1 MMAPQRIKSIQS
13 RIASSFM
20 MLVLFTALLLI
31 FISYRLSE
39 SAVRETAESYTSEL
53 INQVN
58 ANIQTYITGM
68 KDISLATMN
77 NPNVREYLASA
88 DELQPAEL
96 AMLKAKISEYFHS
109 IRVSR
114 KDIASINIFGA
125 GGTFISDRADAELN
139 PYIVLSEQPWYRQ
152 AKENKG
158 QTVISSSHVQPVIK
172 GEYRWVVSLSREL
185 SGVNS
190 SNGLGILLIDLN
202 FKVIN
207 DMLSKL
213 DLGNRGY
220 VFVIDRQGRIVY
232 HPQQQ
237 LLYSNLKTE
246 RLEQVLQDKQGGF
259 VVKEGGASRI
269 YSIKDTD
276 FGWKIVGVF
285 YENELVD
292 NKKQMQLSFAIAGL
306 LCLGVGVLFSVVIS
320 RNLTRPIK
328 KLQEKMMEVEK
339 GNFDIRVPVGH
350 SREISGLARSF
361 NVMVLKVKE
370 LMDQIVIEQEIK
382 RKSELNA
389 LQAQINPHFLYNT
402 LDSIIW
408 MAESKKHDEVILMT
422 SALARLFRASLSKG
436 REMIPIATEVEHI
449 TNYLKIQ
456 QMRYQDK
463 IRFTLDMDREL
474 YPYLTLKVLL
484 QPLVENAIYHGIKN
498 KEGPGTI
505 TITGRLQD
513 DRIRFQVMD
522 DGIGMDRSKVE
533 TLLISTGSQ
542 HSRNSVGIA
551 NVHQRIQLYFGAEYG
566 LRYTSEPGAGTN
578 VTVLIPAVHPDEWR
592 SMEGDVP

>member
-13 RIASSFM
+13 RIASSFV

-31 FISYRLSE
+31 FVSYRLSE

-96 AMLKAKISEYFHS
+96 AILKAKISEYFHS

-202 FKVIN
+202 FNVIN

-328 KLQEKMMEVEK
+328 KLQEKMLEVEK

-370 LMDQIVIEQEIK
+370 LMDQIVVEQEIK

-522 DGIGMDRSKVE
+522 DGIGMDRSMVE

-566 LRYTSEPGAGTN
+566 LSYTSEPGAGTN

-592 SMEGDVP
+592 SLEGDVP

>member
-1 MMAPQRIKSIQS
+1 MKFSQRIKSIQS
-13 RIASSFM
+13 RIASSFV

-77 NPNVREYLASA
+77 NPNVREYLASSE
-88 DELQPAEL
+88 ELQPAEL
-96 AMLKAKISEYFHS
+96 AQLKAKISEYFHS

-114 KDIASINIFGA
+114 KDIASINIFGE
-125 GGTFISDRADAELN
+125 GGTFISDRKNAELN
-139 PYIVLSEQPWYRQ
+139 PYIEVSEQPWYRQ
-152 AKENKG
+152 AQENKG

-185 SGVNS
+185 SGITPTQ
-190 SNGLGILLIDLN
+190 GLGILLIDLN

-220 VFVIDRQGRIVY
+220 VFVIDSQGRIVY

-259 VVKEGGASRI
+259 VVKEDGASRI

-292 NKKQMQLSFAIAGL
+292 NKKQMQLSFAVAGL
-306 LCLGVGVLFSVVIS
+306 LCLGLGVLFSVVIS

-361 NVMVLKVKE
+361 NVMVSKVKE
-370 LMDQIVIEQEIK
+370 LMRQIMVEQEFK

-436 REMIPIATEVEHI
+436 KELIPIATEMEHI

-463 IRFTLDMDREL
+463 IRYTLDIDPEL
-474 YPYLTLKVLL
+474 YSYLTLKVLL

-505 TITGRLQD
+505 TITGVHED
-513 DRIRFQVMD
+513 YMIVFQVMD
-522 DGIGMDRSKVE
+522 DGIGMDEAKVE
-533 TLLISTGSQ
+533 TLLTSSGGNQ
-542 HSRNSVGIA
+542 SRNSVGIT
-551 NVHQRIQLYFGAEYG
+551 NVHQRIQLYFGADYG
-566 LRYTSEPGAGTN
+566 LSYTSEPGAGTC
-578 VTVLIPAVHPDEWR
+578 VKLLIPAIHAEER
-592 SMEGDVP
+592 REKEGDMP

>member
-13 RIASSFM
+13 RIASSFV

-77 NPNVREYLASA
+77 NPNVREYLVSA

-96 AMLKAKISEYFHS
+96 AILKAKISEYFHS

-125 GGTFISDRADAELN
+125 GGSFISDRAEAEPN

-185 SGVNS
+185 SGMNS

-292 NKKQMQLSFAIAGL
+292 NKKQMQLSFAIAGV

-328 KLQEKMMEVEK
+328 KLQDKMMEVEK

-566 LRYTSEPGAGTN
+566 LSYTSEPGAGTI

-592 SMEGDVP
+592 SMKGEVP

>member
-1 MMAPQRIKSIQS
+1 MKSSQRIKSIQS
-13 RIASSFM
+13 RIASSFV

-77 NPNVREYLASA
+77 NPNVREYLASSE
-88 DELQPAEL
+88 ELQPAEL
-96 AMLKAKISEYFHS
+96 AQLKAKISEYFHS

-114 KDIASINIFGA
+114 KDIASINIFGE
-125 GGTFISDRADAELN
+125 GGTFISDRTNAELN
-139 PYIVLSEQPWYRQ
+139 PYIEVSEQPWYRQ
-152 AKENKG
+152 AQENKG

-185 SGVNS
+185 SGITPTQ
-190 SNGLGILLIDLN
+190 GLGILLIDLN

-220 VFVIDRQGRIVY
+220 VFVIDSQGRIVY

-259 VVKEGGASRI
+259 VVKEDGASRI

-292 NKKQMQLSFAIAGL
+292 NKKQMQLSFAVAGL
-306 LCLGVGVLFSVVIS
+306 LCLGLGVLFSVVIS

-361 NVMVLKVKE
+361 NVMVSKVKE
-370 LMDQIVIEQEIK
+370 LMRQIMVEQEFK

-436 REMIPIATEVEHI
+436 KELIPIATEMEHI

-463 IRFTLDMDREL
+463 IRYTLDMDPEL
-474 YPYLTLKVLL
+474 YSYLTLKVLL

-505 TITGRLQD
+505 TITGAHED
-513 DRIRFQVMD
+513 HMIVFQVMD
-522 DGIGMDRSKVE
+522 DGIGMDEAKVE
-533 TLLISTGSQ
+533 TLLTSSGGNQ
-542 HSRNSVGIA
+542 SRNSVGIA
-551 NVHQRIQLYFGAEYG
+551 NVHQRIQLYFGADYG
-566 LRYTSEPGAGTN
+566 LSYTSEPGAGTC
-578 VTVLIPAVHPDEWR
+578 VKLLIPAIHAEER
-592 SMEGDVP
+592 REKEGDMP

>member
-1 MMAPQRIKSIQS
+1 MMTPQRIKSIQS
-13 RIASSFM
+13 RIASSFV

-96 AMLKAKISEYFHS
+96 AILKAKISEYFHS

-125 GGTFISDRADAELN
+125 GDTFISDRADAELN

-306 LCLGVGVLFSVVIS
+306 LCLGVGVLISVVIS

-533 TLLISTGSQ
+533 TLLISTESQ

-566 LRYTSEPGAGTN
+566 LSYTSEPGAGTM
-578 VTVLIPAVHPDEWR
+578 VKVLIPAVHPDEWR
-592 SMEGDVP
+592 SLEGDVP

>member
-1 MMAPQRIKSIQS
+1 MMPPQRIKSIQS
-13 RIASSFM
+13 RIASSFV

-566 LRYTSEPGAGTN
+566 LSYTSEPGAGTN

>member
-1 MMAPQRIKSIQS
+1 MMPPQRIKSIQS
-13 RIASSFM
+13 RIASSFV

>member
-1 MMAPQRIKSIQS
+1 MRPSTRIKSIQS
-13 RIASSFM
+13 RIAGSFV

-31 FISYRLSE
+31 FISYPLSE
-39 SAVRETAESYTSEL
+39 SAVRETAENYTSEL

-58 ANIQTYITGM
+58 ANIETYITGM
-68 KDISLATMN
+68 KDMSLAAMN
-77 NPNVREYLASA
+77 NPNVREYLVSGGGL
-88 DELQPAEL
+88 EPEEL
-96 AMLKAKISEYFHS
+96 AKLKRKISGYFHS
-109 IRVSR
+109 ILVSR
-114 KDIASINIFGA
+114 KDIASIHIFGYN
-125 GGTFISDRADAELN
+125 GTFISDRMDTELN
-139 PYIVLSEQPWYRQ
+139 PNISLQEQDWYRQ
-152 AKENKG
+152 AQEHKG
-158 QTVISSSHVQPVIK
+158 QAVISSSHVQPVVK
-172 GEYRWVVSLSREL
+172 DEYRWVVSLSREL
-185 SGVNS
+185 SGS
-190 SNGLGILLIDLN
+190 DPDKGIGILLIDLN

-220 VFVIDRQGRIVY
+220 VFVIDKEGRIVY

-246 RLEQVLQDKQGGF
+246 RLEQVLQDTRGGF
-259 VVKEGGASRI
+259 VVKEDGGSRI

-292 NKKQMQLSFAIAGL
+292 NKRQMQRSFAIAGM
-306 LCLGVGVLFSVVIS
+306 LCLGVGVLLSFLLS

-328 KLQEKMMEVEK
+328 RLQETMAEVEK

-350 SREISGLARSF
+350 SKEISSLARSF
-361 NVMVLKVKE
+361 NVMVLKIKE
-370 LMDQIVIEQEIK
+370 LMNQIVVEQEVK

-436 REMIPIATEVEHI
+436 REMIPIATEIEHI
-449 TNYLKIQ
+449 TSYLNIQ

-463 IRFTLDMDREL
+463 IRFTQSVDPSL
-474 YPYLTLKVLL
+474 YPYVTLKVLL

-498 KEGPGTI
+498 KQGPGSI
-505 TITGRLQD
+505 VISGELQG
-513 DRIRFQVMD
+513 DRIMLRVAD
-522 DGIGMDRSKVE
+522 DGIGMAPDKLSKLLTAPGKERSK
-533 TLLISTGSQ
+533 T
-542 HSRNSVGIA
+542 SVGIA
-551 NVHQRIQLYFGAEYG
+551 NVHQRIQLYFGHEYG
-566 LRYTSEPGAGTN
+566 LSYESEPGAGTTVN
-578 VTVLIPAVHPDEWR
+578 VTIPAIRVEELAGR
-592 SMEGDVP
+592 GEKLS

>member
-1 MMAPQRIKSIQS
+1 MKTSQRIKSIQS
-13 RIASSFM
+13 RITSSFV

-88 DELQPAEL
+88 DEMQPAEL
-96 AMLKAKISEYFHS
+96 AQLKAKISDYFHS

-114 KDIASINIFGA
+114 KDIASIHIFGE
-125 GGTFISDRADAELN
+125 GGTFISDRTDAQLN
-139 PYIVLSEQPWYRQ
+139 PYIEVSEQPWYQQ

-185 SGVNS
+185 SS
-190 SNGLGILLIDLN
+190 ITPYKGLGILLIDLN

-220 VFVIDRQGRIVY
+220 VFVIDGQGRIVY

-259 VVKEGGASRI
+259 VVKEDGASRI
-269 YSIKDTD
+269 YSIKDTG

-292 NKKQMQLSFAIAGL
+292 NKKQMQLSFAAAGL
-306 LCLGVGVLFSVVIS
+306 LCLGLGVLISVVIS

-328 KLQEKMMEVEK
+328 KLQEKMLEVEK

-361 NVMVLKVKE
+361 NVMVAKVKE
-370 LMDQIVIEQEIK
+370 LMRQIMVEQEFK

-422 SALARLFRASLSKG
+422 SSLARLFRASLSKG
-436 REMIPIATEVEHI
+436 KELIPIATEIEHI

-463 IRFTLDMDREL
+463 IRFALEMDPEL
-474 YPYLTLKVLL
+474 YSYLTLKVLL

-505 TITGRLQD
+505 TVTGTLE
-513 DRIRFQVMD
+513 DRVIVFQVMD
-522 DGIGMDRSKVE
+522 DGIGMEQAKVE
-533 TLLISTGSQ
+533 ILLTSDGGNQ
-542 HSRNSVGIA
+542 SRNSVGIA
-551 NVHQRIQLYFGAEYG
+551 NVHQRIQLYFGADYG
-566 LRYTSEPGAGTN
+566 LSYTSEPGAGTC
-578 VTVLIPAVHPDEWR
+578 VKVLIPAVHLDER
-592 SMEGDVP
+592 EEKEGERP

>member
-13 RIASSFM
+13 RIASSFV

-292 NKKQMQLSFAIAGL
+292 NKKQMQLSFAIAGV

-328 KLQEKMMEVEK
+328 KLQDKMMEVEK

-566 LRYTSEPGAGTN
+566 LSYTSEPGAGTN

>member
-246 RLEQVLQDKQGGF
+246 RLEQVLQDKLGGF

-566 LRYTSEPGAGTN
+566 LSYTSEPGAGTN

>member
-13 RIASSFM
+13 RIASSFV

-96 AMLKAKISEYFHS
+96 AILKAKISEYFHS

-125 GGTFISDRADAELN
+125 GDTFISDRTDAELN
-139 PYIVLSEQPWYRQ
+139 SYIVLSEQPWYRQ

-158 QTVISSSHVQPVIK
+158 QTVISSSHVQPVIQ

-498 KEGPGTI
+498 KEGAGTI

-566 LRYTSEPGAGTN
+566 LSYTSEPGAGTN
-578 VTVLIPAVHPDEWR
+578 VKVLIPAVHPDEWR

>member
-1 MMAPQRIKSIQS
+1 MMPPQRIKSIQS
-13 RIASSFM
+13 RIASSFV

-96 AMLKAKISEYFHS
+96 AILKAKISEYFHS

-505 TITGRLQD
+505 TITGSLQD

-533 TLLISTGSQ
+533 TLLISTGSK

-566 LRYTSEPGAGTN
+566 LSYTSEPGAGTN
-578 VTVLIPAVHPDEWR
+578 VKVLIPAVHPDEWR
-592 SMEGDVP
+592 SLEEDMP

>member
-13 RIASSFM
+13 RIASSFV

-96 AMLKAKISEYFHS
+96 AMLKTKISEYFHS

-505 TITGRLQD
+505 TITGSLQD

-566 LRYTSEPGAGTN
+566 LSYTSEPGAGTI
-578 VTVLIPAVHPDEWR
+578 VTVLIPAIHPDEWR

>member
-328 KLQEKMMEVEK
+328 KLQEKMTEVEK

>member
-13 RIASSFM
+13 RIASSFV

-96 AMLKAKISEYFHS
+96 AMLKTKISEYFHS

-505 TITGRLQD
+505 TITGSLQD

-566 LRYTSEPGAGTN
+566 LSYTSEPGAGTI
-578 VTVLIPAVHPDEWR
+578 VTLLIPAIHPDEWR